1 MADDEGDVLY
11 EGLLQLRFALSFQEY
26 YGVFTDT
33 GVLRLYADEASAT
46 ARPGTTVKQT
56 RVVKV
61 KEWSG
66 ETMFGAHENS
76 FKIVTQKGSEV
87 PAAARNRIEGT
98 LWVKSIT
105 AVTEPESHEG
115 LKLQKHKRKAARA
128 LEKEKKR
135 QEEYEARAKA
145 HRALPTVP
153 SGKPDVPPI
162 SYLTDPRR
170 TRLDARNFPKYR
182 EHLKAHKIETRLTAS
197 LDEAKKEEEKKKKK
211 SKRKKK
217 GDDDDTDDVE
227 APTSD
232 VPPPPPPTASSLAP
246 LPAPGAIDFEM
257 CAKFNNLLKL
267 GLSHDEVKNFMTAE
281 GHSPAVLDQTSQ
293 YLSQSSLAPPPSQ
306 TAEAPLKAPGSPLK
320 KARKS
325 RTPHGMPPPSQ
336 MTSAPAPGVEAP
348 PPPPARKSLLDQIKS
363 GFSFKKKS

>member
-1 MADDEGDVLY
+1 MAEAPGDGELLYQGVLS
-11 EGLLQLRFALSFQEY
+11 LRFTVSFQEY
-26 YGVFTDT
+26 YCVLSDT
-33 GVLRLYADEASAT
+33 GVLKLYTDEASAAAGAAPT
-46 ARPGTTVKQT
+46 KQT
-56 RVVKV
+56 RVAGV

-76 FKIVTQKGSEV
+76 FKIVTYKGNAVS
-87 PAAARNRIEGT
+87 ASARNRNEGT

-115 LKLQKHKRKAARA
+115 QKLAKHKRKAARA

-153 SGKPDVPPI
+153 SEKPDVPPI

-182 EHLKAHKIETRLTAS
+182 EHLKAQKIETRLTAS
-197 LDEAKKEEEKKKKK
+197 LDEAKQEEQKKKKK
-211 SKRKKK
+211 KKRKPKSEDAGSTD
-217 GDDDDTDDVE
+217 GD
-227 APTSD
+227 A
-232 VPPPPPPTASSLAP
+232 PPPPPAGSPPSAAKASPPPPS
-246 LPAPGAIDFEM
+246 GEIDFEI

-267 GLSHDEVKNFMTAE
+267 GLSHAEVKSFMAAE
-281 GHSPAVLDQTSQ
+281 GHAPAVLDQTSH
-293 YLSQSSLAPPPSQ
+293 YLTHGATQRAP
-306 TAEAPLKAPGSPLK
+306 ESPTK
-320 KARKS
+320 KARKAAGPPPAAPPQPVS
-325 RTPHGMPPPSQ
+325 MPPPP
-336 MTSAPAPGVEAP
+336 TPAA
-348 PPPPARKSLLDQIKS
+348 PPARKSLMDQIRT

>member
-1 MADDEGDVLY
+1 MADDAGDVLY

-26 YGVFTDT
+26 YCVFTDT

-56 RVVKV
+56 RVIKV

-197 LDEAKKEEEKKKKK
+197 LDEAKKEDEKKKKK

-217 GDDDDTDDVE
+217 MTTTTTRT
-227 APTSD
+227 TSTRRPRTYRRRHRRRRRRRCRCL
-232 VPPPPPPTASSLAP
+232 PP
-246 LPAPGAIDFEM
+246 
-257 CAKFNNLLKL
+257 FNNLLKL

-281 GHSPAVLDQTSQ
+281 GHSPAVLNQTSL
-293 YLSQSSLAPPPSQ
+293 YLSQSSLAAPSQ
-306 TAEAPLKAPGSPLK
+306 TPAPAAPPKAPGSPLK

-325 RTPHGMPPPSQ
+325 RTPHGMSPASQ
-336 MTSAPAPGVEAP
+336 MTSAPAPVAQAP
-348 PPPPARKSLLDQIKS
+348 PSPPARKSLLDQIRS
-363 GFSFKKKS
+363 GFRFKKKT